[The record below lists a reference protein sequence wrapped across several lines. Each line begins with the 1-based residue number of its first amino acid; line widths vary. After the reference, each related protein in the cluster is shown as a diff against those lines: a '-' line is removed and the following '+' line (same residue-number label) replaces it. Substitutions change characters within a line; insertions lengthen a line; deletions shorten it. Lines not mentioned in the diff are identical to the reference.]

1 MTIWTIKEIYK
12 ALGLKDDI
20 QKKIFFSGV
29 SIDSR
34 TIKKGQLYIPI
45 RGKNFDGHDFINDA
59 FKKGAK
65 ASLVE
70 INKKKD
76 LLGKDKLIYVKDTF
90 KSLIELALYS
100 RNRSKKL
107 ITICITG
114 SSGKTTLKEWISLI
128 FKSFTATYS
137 TIGNLNNEIGLPLS
151 LANMPKNTKLCI
163 LELGMNSKGEIKK
176 LSNIAKP
183 DIAIITNIGSAHS
196 GNFKKLIDIAKEK
209 SDIFCNLKKKGSII
223 IPGNTKY
230 YNLIF
235 SKAKRKTNNIYTF
248 GSKSDYNIHIK
259 KAGKIDQWKFFILG
273 EEVKLNNNSL
283 FNNWPSNIAIILC
296 LIKIMNFDFKFFI
309 SKINKL
315 EPLSGRGKISKIVYK
330 KKNFT
335 LIDES
340 YNSNPES
347 LDTAI
352 KNLSNYNDLN
362 SRKIC
367 VIGDMLELGSN
378 ANNCHLKIVKTILKI
393 NPDVIVTVG
402 TLTKIIFDNLP
413 RRFNKFHY
421 NNHKEVLNKLLSIVK
436 NKDIIMIKGSNSTN
450 LHLISKGLINQG

>member
-1 MTIWTIKEIYK
+1 M
-12 ALGLKDDI
+12 
-20 QKKIFFSGV
+20 
-29 SIDSR
+29 
-34 TIKKGQLYIPI
+34 
-45 RGKNFDGHDFINDA
+45 FI
-59 FKKGAK
+59 
-65 ASLVE
+65 
-70 INKKKD
+70 
-76 LLGKDKLIYVKDTF
+76 
-90 KSLIELALYS
+90 
-100 RNRSKKL
+100 
-107 ITICITG
+107 
-114 SSGKTTLKEWISLI
+114 
-128 FKSFTATYS
+128 
-137 TIGNLNNEIGLPLS
+137 
-151 LANMPKNTKLCI
+151 
-163 LELGMNSKGEIKK
+163 
-176 LSNIAKP
+176 
-183 DIAIITNIGSAHS
+183 
-196 GNFKKLIDIAKEK
+196 
-209 SDIFCNLKKKGSII
+209 
-223 IPGNTKY
+223 
-230 YNLIF
+230 
-235 SKAKRKTNNIYTF
+235 
-248 GSKSDYNIHIK
+248 
-259 KAGKIDQWKFFILG
+259 
-273 EEVKLNNNSL
+273 
-283 FNNWPSNIAIILC
+283 
-296 LIKIMNFDFKFFI
+296 
-309 SKINKL
+309 
-315 EPLSGRGKISKIVYK
+315 K